1 MQIINRKFL
10 LAYVVNFYNGKFN
23 ELEQRPKICVSRKW
37 YILLL
42 FCLLLAVDKQLVILF
57 KVFFEQNGEQ

>member
-10 LAYVVNFYNGKFN
+10 LAYAVNLYNGKFH
-23 ELEQRPKICVSRKW
+23 ELEQRAKICVSRKW

-42 FCLLLAVDKQLVILF
+42 FCLLLVVDKQLVILF